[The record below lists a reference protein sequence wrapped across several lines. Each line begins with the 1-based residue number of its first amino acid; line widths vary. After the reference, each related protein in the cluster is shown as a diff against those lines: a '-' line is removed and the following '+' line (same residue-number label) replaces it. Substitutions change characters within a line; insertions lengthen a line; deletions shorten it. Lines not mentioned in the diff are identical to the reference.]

1 MKEKCMRQV
10 MVCFALVAGLVS
22 AAAAAKVEIRTQRDK
37 SFSFSNLH
45 TWDWHPDGAGDVKM
59 MSTSFDDPKQVK
71 EQLDPVITQAVEKE
85 LATRGLNRT
94 PGGKTDLL
102 VNYYLLVMPA
112 TSSTEMGH
120 FLPSVAEYG
129 LPPIKQA
136 TNYMRAFERGSL
148 VIDVVAPAL
157 KTVVWR
163 GIAQTEVNRE
173 LSDQERSARINKA
186 VQDIIKKLPAK

>member
-1 MKEKCMRQV
+1 MRQILV
-10 MVCFALVAGLVS
+10 GFALVAGIAT

-37 SFSFSNLH
+37 SFSFKNLR

-59 MSTSFDDPKQVK
+59 MSTSFDDPKKVH

-85 LATRGLNRT
+85 LATRGLNRRA
-94 PGGKTDLL
+94 GGQTDLL

-112 TSSTEMGH
+112 TSSTEMGQ

-148 VIDVVAPAL
+148 VIDIVAPAL

-173 LSDQERSARINKA
+173 LSDQDRQARIDKA

>member
-1 MKEKCMRQV
+1 MKGEHMRQV
-10 MVCFALVAGLVS
+10 VLCFALVAALVT
-22 AAAAAKVEIRTQRDK
+22 AATAAKVEIRTQRDK
-37 SFSFSNLH
+37 SFSFKNLR

-59 MSTSFDDPKQVK
+59 MSSTLDDPKRVR

-94 PGGKTDLL
+94 PGGQTDLL

-112 TSSTEMGH
+112 TSATQMGD

-173 LSDQERSARINKA
+173 LSDEERRARINKA